1 VFVSRQRARELK
13 GVPLPKGE
21 SHQNNWNRKR
31 KVRGAE
37 DGSVHE
43 IVALSANYGEAV
55 LKLRLFGP
63 SLFIH

>member
-1 VFVSRQRARELK
+1 MKVEREK
-13 GVPLPKGE
+13 REGPGKDPLPKGE